1 MTALA
6 LVLAGLVVLVGA
18 ALRFGGASL
27 VHTPRA
33 QALRDAAEGRRG
45 AARAAAL
52 LEDRLTLQPALG
64 VVHAVLVVAAAIP
77 AAWAV
82 SALLSGWAL
91 AGCLVGAGLILVLA
105 VDILPRSMGRARPR
119 FAAYYL
125 SGLLAVA
132 VRVGEQATDL
142 LQEDDE
148 EEDAETEAEEAEEA
162 EEIKLITSVLEF
174 GDAVVREVMVPRADM
189 VTVSA
194 RDDTDHALDV
204 VIARGRSRMPVT
216 GELRDEIVGV
226 LYARD
231 LLTLMDSGQ
240 GSQPVTT
247 IMRPAY
253 FVPETQRV
261 HDLLR
266 ELQREKVHLAVVVDE
281 FGSTVGLVTIED
293 LIEEIVGE
301 IVDEHDVEEP
311 MITPVAGGGYL
322 VNARLP
328 VDDLADLTGVR
339 LPEGD
344 WDTVGGLL
352 LGLAGQVPHVGEPF
366 EVEGLVLAAEQVQGR
381 RVSRV
386 RVTRL

>member
-1 MTALA
+1 MTTLALA
-6 LVLAGLVVLVGA
+6 LAGLLTLLA
-18 ALRFGGASL
+18 AVLRFGAASL
-27 VHTPRA
+27 VRTSRA

-45 AARAAAL
+45 AARAAGL
-52 LEDRLTLQPALG
+52 LEDRVTLQPSLG
-64 VVHAVLVVAAAIP
+64 VVHAALLVAAAIP
-77 AAWAV
+77 AAWAL
-82 SALLSGWAL
+82 SALLSGWVL
-91 AGCLVGAGLILVLA
+91 AGCLVGAGLVLVLA
-105 VDILPRSMGRARPR
+105 GDVLPRSMGRALPR
-119 FAAYYL
+119 FPSYGLAP
-125 SGLLAVA
+125 LLAVA
-132 VRVGEQATDL
+132 VRAGERATDL
-142 LQEDDE
+142 LEDDE
-148 EEDAETEAEEAEEA
+148 EEEAESEAEVA
-162 EEIKLITSVLEF
+162 EEIKLITSVIEF

-189 VTVSA
+189 VTVSI
-194 RDDTDHALDV
+194 RDDTDRALDV
-204 VIARGRSRMPVT
+204 ILACGRSRIPVS
-216 GELRDEIVGV
+216 GGSLDEIVGV

-231 LLTLMDSGQ
+231 LLKLMDSGQ
-240 GSQPVTT
+240 GAQPVGG
-247 IMRPAY
+247 IMRPPY

-344 WDTVGGLL
+344 WDTVGGIL
-352 LGLAGQVPHVGEPF
+352 LGLAGQVPQVGEPF

-386 RVTRL
+386 RVTRK

>member
-1 MTALA
+1 MTTLA
-6 LVLAGLVVLVGA
+6 LVLAGLLALVGA

-27 VHTPRA
+27 VRTSRA

-45 AARAAAL
+45 ATRAADL

-64 VVHAVLVVAAAIP
+64 VAHAVLLVAAAIP
-77 AAWAV
+77 AAWALA
-82 SALLSGWAL
+82 ALLSGWVLAL
-91 AGCLVGAGLILVLA
+91 CLVGAGLVLVLA
-105 VDILPRSMGRARPR
+105 GDILPRSMGRSRPR
-119 FAAYYL
+119 FPAYYL
-125 SGLLAVA
+125 SVLLAVA
-132 VRVGEQATDL
+132 VRVGERATDL
-142 LQEDDE
+142 LQEDDVE
-148 EEDAETEAEEAEEA
+148 AEAETEAGEA

-174 GDAVVREVMVPRADM
+174 GDAVVREVMVPRTDM
-189 VTVSA
+189 VTVSS
-194 RDDTDHALDV
+194 RDDSDSALDV
-204 VIARGRSRMPVT
+204 VIARGRSRIPVS
-216 GELRDEIVGV
+216 GDSLDEIVGV

-231 LLTLMDSGQ
+231 LLNLMDSGK
-240 GSQPVTT
+240 GPQPVTS
-247 IMRPAY
+247 IMRPPY
-253 FVPETQRV
+253 FVPETERV

-311 MITPVAGGGYL
+311 MITPVAGGGFL

-352 LGLAGQVPHVGEPF
+352 LGLAGQVPHIGEPF

-386 RVTRL
+386 RVTRQ

>member
-1 MTALA
+1 VTALA
-6 LVLAGLVVLVGA
+6 LVLAGLVVLIGA

-27 VHTPRA
+27 VRTPRA
-33 QALRDAAEGRRG
+33 QALRDAAEGRWG

-119 FAAYYL
+119 FPAYYL

-132 VRVGEQATDL
+132 VRVGERATDL

-148 EEDAETEAEEAEEA
+148 EEDAESEAEEA

-189 VTVSA
+189 VTISA
-194 RDDTDHALDV
+194 RDDTDRALDV

-216 GELRDEIVGV
+216 GESRDEIVGV

-231 LLTLMDSGQ
+231 LLALMDSGR

>member
-1 MTALA
+1 VTILA
-6 LVLAGLVVLVGA
+6 VVLAGFLLLAAA

-27 VHTPRA
+27 VRTPRA
-33 QALRDAAEGRRG
+33 EALRDAAEGRRG

-64 VVHAVLVVAAAIP
+64 VAHTTLLVAAAIP
-77 AAWAV
+77 VVWALC
-82 SALLSGWAL
+82 ALLSGWAL
-91 AGCLVGAGLILVLA
+91 LVTLLSTGVVLVLA
-105 VDILPRSMGRARPR
+105 GDIVPRSMGRARPR
-119 FAAYYL
+119 RPAYRL
-125 SGLLAVA
+125 SLLLALA
-132 VRVGEQATDL
+132 VRAGKRATDL
-142 LQEDDE
+142 MQEG
-148 EEDAETEAEEAEEA
+148 EEAEEEAEAEGEDA

-174 GDAVVREVMVPRADM
+174 SDAVVREVMVPRGDM
-189 VTVSA
+189 VTVSHD
-194 RDDTDHALDV
+194 DDTDRALDV
-204 VIARGRSRMPVT
+204 VIAEGRSRVPVT
-216 GELRDEIVGV
+216 GESRDEIVGV

-231 LLTLMDSGQ
+231 LLSLMDSGQ
-240 GSQPVTT
+240 GPQPVTT
-247 IMRPAY
+247 IMRPPH
-253 FVPETQRV
+253 FVPETERV

-266 ELQREKVHLAVVVDE
+266 ELQREKVHLAIVVDE
-281 FGSTVGLVTIED
+281 FGSTAGLVTIED

-328 VDDLADLTGVR
+328 VDDLSELTGVK

-352 LGLAGQVPHVGEPF
+352 LALAGQVPQVGEPF
-366 EVEGLVLAAEQVQGR
+366 EVEGLVLTAVQVQGR

-386 RVTRL
+386 RVARQ

>member
-1 MTALA
+1 VTALA
-6 LVLAGLVVLVGA
+6 LILAGLVVLVGA

-27 VHTPRA
+27 VRTPRA

-82 SALLSGWAL
+82 SAVLSGWAL
-91 AGCLVGAGLILVLA
+91 AGCLVGTGLILVLA

-119 FAAYYL
+119 FPAYYL

-142 LQEDDE
+142 LQEDGE
-148 EEDAETEAEEAEEA
+148 EEDAETETEAEEA

-189 VTVSA
+189 VTISA

-204 VIARGRSRMPVT
+204 VIAHGRSRMPVT
-216 GELRDEIVGV
+216 GESRDEIVGV

-231 LLTLMDSGQ
+231 LLALMDSGK
-240 GSQPVTT
+240 GSQPVTS

-266 ELQREKVHLAVVVDE
+266 ELQRQKVHLAVVVDE

>member
-1 MTALA
+1 
-6 LVLAGLVVLVGA
+6 
-18 ALRFGGASL
+18 
-27 VHTPRA
+27 
-33 QALRDAAEGRRG
+33 
-45 AARAAAL
+45 
-52 LEDRLTLQPALG
+52 
-64 VVHAVLVVAAAIP
+64 
-77 AAWAV
+77 V
-82 SALLSGWAL
+82 SAWLSGWAL
-91 AGCLVGAGLILVLA
+91 AGCLAGTGLVLVLA

-119 FAAYYL
+119 FPAYYL

-142 LQEDDE
+142 LQEDEE
-148 EEDAETEAEEAEEA
+148 EEDAGTEAEEA

-204 VIARGRSRMPVT
+204 VIAHGRSRMPVT
-216 GELRDEIVGV
+216 GESRDEIVGV

-231 LLTLMDSGQ
+231 LLALMDSGK
-240 GSQPVTT
+240 GSQPVTS

-328 VDDLADLTGVR
+328 VDDLADLTGVG

>member
-1 MTALA
+1 MTTLA
-6 LVLAGLVVLVGA
+6 LVLAALLTLVGA

-27 VHTPRA
+27 VRTPRA

-45 AARAAAL
+45 AARAADL

-64 VVHAVLVVAAAIP
+64 VAHAVLLVAAAIP
-77 AAWAV
+77 AAWAL
-82 SALLSGWAL
+82 SILLSGWAL
-91 AGCLVGAGLILVLA
+91 ALCLVGAGLVLVLA
-105 VDILPRSMGRARPR
+105 GDILPRSMGRARPR
-119 FAAYYL
+119 FPAYHL
-125 SGLLAVA
+125 SGLLAAA

-142 LQEDDE
+142 LAEDDDE
-148 EEDAETEAEEAEEA
+148 EEEAETGDDEA

-174 GDAVVREVMVPRADM
+174 GDAVVREVMVPRTDM
-189 VTVSA
+189 VTISA
-194 RDDTDHALDV
+194 RDDTDSALDV
-204 VIARGRSRMPVT
+204 VIARGRSRIPVS
-216 GELRDEIVGV
+216 GDSLDEIVGV

-231 LLTLMDSGQ
+231 LLNLMDAGQ
-240 GSQPVTT
+240 GPQPVTS
-247 IMRPAY
+247 IMRPPY
-253 FVPETQRV
+253 FVPETERV

-328 VDDLADLTGVR
+328 VDDLADLTGVK

-366 EVEGLVLAAEQVQGR
+366 EVEGLILAAEQVQGR

-386 RVTRL
+386 RVTRR

>member
-1 MTALA
+1 MTTLA
-6 LVLAGLVVLVGA
+6 LVVAGLLTLIGA

-27 VHTPRA
+27 ARTPRA

-45 AARAAAL
+45 AARAADL

-64 VVHAVLVVAAAIP
+64 VAHAVLLVAAAIP
-77 AAWAV
+77 AAWALA
-82 SALLSGWAL
+82 ALLSGWAL
-91 AGCLVGAGLILVLA
+91 ALSLVGAGLVLVLA
-105 VDILPRSMGRARPR
+105 GDILPRSMGRSRPR
-119 FAAYYL
+119 FPAYYL
-125 SGLLAVA
+125 SGLLAGA
-132 VRVGEQATDL
+132 VRVGERATDL

-148 EEDAETEAEEAEEA
+148 EEEAETEAEEA

-174 GDAVVREVMVPRADM
+174 GDAVVREVMVPRTDM
-189 VTVSA
+189 VTVSS
-194 RDDTDHALDV
+194 RDDSDSALDV
-204 VIARGRSRMPVT
+204 VIARGRSRIPVS
-216 GELRDEIVGV
+216 GDSLDEIVGV

-231 LLTLMDSGQ
+231 LLNLMDSGK
-240 GSQPVTT
+240 GPQPVTS
-247 IMRPAY
+247 IMRPPY
-253 FVPETQRV
+253 FVPETERV

-352 LGLAGQVPHVGEPF
+352 LGLAGQVPHIGEPF

-386 RVTRL
+386 RVTRQ

>member
-27 VHTPRA
+27 VRTPRA
-33 QALRDAAEGRRG
+33 QALRDAAEGRWG

-52 LEDRLTLQPALG
+52 LDDRLTLQPALG

-77 AAWAV
+77 VAWAV

-91 AGCLVGAGLILVLA
+91 AGCLVGTGLLLVLA

-119 FAAYYL
+119 FPAYYL

-132 VRVGEQATDL
+132 VRVGERATDL

-148 EEDAETEAEEAEEA
+148 AEDAETEAEEA

-216 GELRDEIVGV
+216 GESRDEIVGV

-231 LLTLMDSGQ
+231 LLALMDAGK

-328 VDDLADLTGVR
+328 VNDLADLVGAR

-366 EVEGLVLAAEQVQGR
+366 EVEGFVLAAEQVQGR

-386 RVTRL
+386 RVTRQ

>member
-1 MTALA
+1 MTTLA
-6 LVLAGLVVLVGA
+6 LILAGLLALVGA

-27 VHTPRA
+27 VRTPRA
-33 QALRDAAEGRRG
+33 LALRDAAEGRRG
-45 AARAAAL
+45 AARAADL
-52 LEDRLTLQPALG
+52 LEDRATLQPALG
-64 VVHAVLVVAAAIP
+64 VAHAVLLVAAAVP
-77 AAWAV
+77 AAWAL

-91 AGCLVGAGLILVLA
+91 ALCLVGAGLMLVLA
-105 VDILPRSMGRARPR
+105 GDILPRSMGRARPR
-119 FAAYYL
+119 LPAYYL

-132 VRVGEQATDL
+132 VRVGERATDL

-148 EEDAETEAEEAEEA
+148 DEEEETEAEAA
-162 EEIKLITSVLEF
+162 EEIKLITSILEF
-174 GDAVVREVMVPRADM
+174 GDAVVREVMVPRTDM
-189 VTVSA
+189 VTVSS
-194 RDDTDHALDV
+194 RDDTDQALDV
-204 VIARGRSRMPVT
+204 VIAHGRSRIPVT
-216 GELRDEIVGV
+216 GDSLDEIVGV

-231 LLTLMDSGQ
+231 LLNLMDLGK
-240 GSQPVTT
+240 GPQPVTG
-247 IMRPAY
+247 IMRPPY
-253 FVPETQRV
+253 FVPETERV
-261 HDLLR
+261 QDLLR

-281 FGSTVGLVTIED
+281 FGSTAGLVTIED

-322 VNARLP
+322 VSARLP
-328 VDDLADLTGVR
+328 VDDLADFTGVR

-352 LGLAGQVPHVGEPF
+352 LGLAGQVPHIGEPF

-386 RVTRL
+386 RVTRK

>member
-1 MTALA
+1 
-6 LVLAGLVVLVGA
+6 
-18 ALRFGGASL
+18 
-27 VHTPRA
+27 
-33 QALRDAAEGRRG
+33 LRDAAEGRRG
-45 AARAAAL
+45 AARAADL

-64 VVHAVLVVAAAIP
+64 VVHAALLVAAAIP
-77 AAWAV
+77 ASWAL

-91 AGCLVGAGLILVLA
+91 AGCLLGAGLVLVLA
-105 VDILPRSMGRARPR
+105 GDIVPRSMGRARPR
-119 FAAYYL
+119 FPAYHL
-125 SGLLAVA
+125 APLLVPA
-132 VRVGEQATDL
+132 VRAGQRATDL
-142 LQEDDE
+142 LQEDE
-148 EEDAETEAEEAEEA
+148 EEAEEEEAAETEAEEA

-174 GDAVVREVMVPRADM
+174 GDAVVREVMVPRTDM
-189 VTVSA
+189 VTVSS
-194 RDDTDHALDV
+194 RDDTDRALDV
-204 VIARGRSRMPVT
+204 VIARGRSRIPVT
-216 GELRDEIVGV
+216 GDSLDEIVGV

-231 LLTLMDSGQ
+231 LLALMDSGK
-240 GSQPVTT
+240 GPQPVTT
-247 IMRPAY
+247 IMRPPY
-253 FVPETQRV
+253 FVPETERV
-261 HDLLR
+261 HDLMR

-322 VNARLP
+322 LNARLP

-339 LPEGD
+339 LPEGE

-352 LGLAGQVPHVGEPF
+352 LGLAGQVPQVGEPF

-386 RVTRL
+386 RVTRR

>member
-1 MTALA
+1 VTALA

-27 VHTPRA
+27 VRTPRA
-33 QALRDAAEGRRG
+33 QALRDAAEGRWG

-91 AGCLVGAGLILVLA
+91 AGCLVGTGVVLVLA

-119 FAAYYL
+119 FPAYYL

-132 VRVGEQATDL
+132 VRVGERATDL

-148 EEDAETEAEEAEEA
+148 EEDAETEAAEA

-194 RDDTDHALDV
+194 GDDTDHALDV

-216 GELRDEIVGV
+216 GESRDEIVGV

-231 LLTLMDSGQ
+231 LLALMDSGK
-240 GSQPVTT
+240 GPQPVAS
-247 IMRPAY
+247 IMRPPY

>member
-1 MTALA
+1 MTILA
-6 LVLAGLVVLVGA
+6 LVLAGLLTLVAA

-27 VHTPRA
+27 VRTPRA
-33 QALRDAAEGRRG
+33 EALRDAAEGRRG

-82 SALLSGWAL
+82 SAWLSGWAL
-91 AGCLVGAGLILVLA
+91 AGCLAGTGLVLVLA
-105 VDILPRSMGRARPR
+105 VDILPRSMGRVRPR
-119 FAAYYL
+119 FPAYYL

-142 LQEDDE
+142 LQEDE
-148 EEDAETEAEEAEEA
+148 EEENAGTEAEEA

-204 VIARGRSRMPVT
+204 VIAHGRSRMPVT
-216 GELRDEIVGV
+216 GESRDEIVGV

-231 LLTLMDSGQ
+231 LLALMDSGK
-240 GSQPVTT
+240 GSQPVTS

-366 EVEGLVLAAEQVQGR
+366 EVEGLVLAAERVQGR

>member
-1 MTALA
+1 LTTLA
-6 LVLAGLVVLVGA
+6 LVLAGGLTVLAA

-27 VHTPRA
+27 VRTSRA
-33 QALRDAAEGRRG
+33 QALRDAAAGRRG
-45 AARAAAL
+45 AARVADL
-52 LEDRLTLQPALG
+52 LEDRLTLQPSLG
-64 VVHAVLVVAAAIP
+64 VVHAAVLVAAAIP
-77 AAWAV
+77 VAWAL
-82 SALLSGWAL
+82 SALLAGWNL
-91 AGCLVGAGLILVLA
+91 AAALVGAGLVLVLA
-105 VDILPRSMGRARPR
+105 GDILPRSMGRARPR
-119 FAAYYL
+119 LAAYRL
-125 SGLLAVA
+125 SPLLAVA
-132 VRVGEQATDL
+132 LRVGERATDL

-148 EEDAETEAEEAEEA
+148 EEEAETAAEEA

-174 GDAVVREVMVPRADM
+174 GDAVVREVMIPRADM
-189 VTVSA
+189 ITVSGRA
-194 RDDTDHALDV
+194 DTDHALDV
-204 VIARGRSRMPVT
+204 VIARGRSRIPVT
-216 GELRDEIVGV
+216 GDSLDEIVGV

-231 LLTLMDSGQ
+231 LLNLMDRGQ
-240 GSQPVTT
+240 GPQPVTT
-247 IMRPAY
+247 IMRPPY
-253 FVPETQRV
+253 FVPETERV

-311 MITPVAGGGYL
+311 MITPVAGGGFL

-352 LGLAGQVPHVGEPF
+352 LALAGQVPHVGEPF

-386 RVTRL
+386 RVTRK

>member
-1 MTALA
+1 MTTLA
-6 LVLAGLVVLVGA
+6 LVLAGLLALVGA

-27 VHTPRA
+27 VRTSRA

-45 AARAAAL
+45 ATRAADL

-64 VVHAVLVVAAAIP
+64 VAHAVLLVAAAIP
-77 AAWAV
+77 AAWALA
-82 SALLSGWAL
+82 ALLSGWLLAL
-91 AGCLVGAGLILVLA
+91 CLVGAGLVLVL
-105 VDILPRSMGRARPR
+105 VGDILPRSMGRSRPR
-119 FAAYYL
+119 FPAYHL
-125 SGLLAVA
+125 SLLLAVA
-132 VRVGEQATDL
+132 VRVGEKATDL

-148 EEDAETEAEEAEEA
+148 EEEAETEAGEA

-174 GDAVVREVMVPRADM
+174 GDAVVREVMVPRTDM
-189 VTVSA
+189 VTVSS
-194 RDDTDHALDV
+194 RDDSDSALDV
-204 VIARGRSRMPVT
+204 VIARGRSRIPVS
-216 GELRDEIVGV
+216 GDSLDEIVGV

-231 LLTLMDSGQ
+231 LLNLMDSGK
-240 GSQPVTT
+240 GPQPVTS
-247 IMRPAY
+247 IMRPPY
-253 FVPETQRV
+253 FVPETERV

-311 MITPVAGGGYL
+311 MITPVAGGGFL

-352 LGLAGQVPHVGEPF
+352 LGLAGQVPHIGEPF

-386 RVTRL
+386 RVTRP

>member
-1 MTALA
+1 VTTLA
-6 LVLAGLVVLVGA
+6 LVLAGLLALVGA
-18 ALRFGGASL
+18 ALRLGGASL
-27 VHTPRA
+27 VRTPRA
-33 QALRDAAEGRRG
+33 LALRDAAEGRRG
-45 AARAAAL
+45 AARAADL
-52 LEDRLTLQPALG
+52 LEDRAALQPALG
-64 VVHAVLVVAAAIP
+64 VAHAVLLVAAAIP
-77 AAWAV
+77 AAWAL
-82 SALLSGWAL
+82 SALLSGWGLAL
-91 AGCLVGAGLILVLA
+91 SLVGAGLVLVLA
-105 VDILPRSMGRARPR
+105 GDILPRSMGRSRPR
-119 FAAYYL
+119 LPAYYL

-132 VRVGEQATDL
+132 ARVGERATDL

-148 EEDAETEAEEAEEA
+148 DEEAESENEEA
-162 EEIKLITSVLEF
+162 EEIKLITSILEF
-174 GDAVVREVMVPRADM
+174 GDAVVREVMVPRTDM
-189 VTVSA
+189 VTVAS
-194 RDDTDHALDV
+194 RDDTDQALDV
-204 VIARGRSRMPVT
+204 VLARGRSRIPVT
-216 GELRDEIVGV
+216 GDSLDEIVGV

-231 LLTLMDSGQ
+231 LLNLMDSGE
-240 GSQPVTT
+240 GPQPVTS
-247 IMRPAY
+247 IMRPPY
-253 FVPETQRV
+253 FVPETERV

-311 MITPVAGGGYL
+311 MVTPVAGGGYL

-352 LGLAGQVPHVGEPF
+352 LGLAGQVPPVGEPF

-386 RVTRL
+386 RVTRK